1 MKYKLSL
8 VLTIFCLGLILTS
21 CARAD
26 HKVTLEKDSVKQQVM
41 ITAQTLTPLAATVTP
56 APKPLMP
63 LIFLDPGHQLKGNN
77 ELEYLGPN
85 SKVKKPKVTSGT
97 RGISTKKTEFQLN
110 LDVSLLLRDILVAKG
125 YRVQMTRDKNEVNLS
140 NKERA
145 LMANKAKAD
154 LFVRVHADG
163 NDKSTVNGIS
173 IQYPIENSSTKTIKA
188 KPSKLAAEAM
198 LKAVIKETG
207 AKSRGIVPRGDL
219 AGFNWSEV
227 PSVLI
232 EMGFMTNKKEDNL
245 MATKSYQE
253 KLAKGMLIGIEQW
266 LAEG

>member
-1 MKYKLSL
+1 MKNKLSL
-8 VLTIFCLGLILTS
+8 VLTIFCLVFIITS

-26 HKVTLEKDSVKQQVM
+26 LKVTSETAAANQDAM
-41 ITAQTLTPLAATVTP
+41 ISAQTLTPLAATVTTT
-56 APKPLMP
+56 PKPQMP

-77 ELEYLGPN
+77 ELEYIGPN

-97 RGISTKKTEFQLN
+97 QGVSTKKTEYQLN
-110 LDVSLLLRDILVAKG
+110 LDVSLLLRDLLVAKG

-154 LFVRVHADG
+154 LFVRIHADG
-163 NDKSTVNGIS
+163 NEKSTVNGIS
-173 IQYPIENSSTKTIKA
+173 IQYPIENSTSKKIKA
-188 KPSKLAAEAM
+188 KPSKLASEAM

-207 AKSRGIVPRGDL
+207 ANSRGIVPRSDL

-227 PSVLI
+227 PSILI
-232 EMGFMTNKKEDNL
+232 EMGFMTNKKEDIL
-245 MATKSYQE
+245 MSTKSYQE
-253 KLAKGMLIGIEQW
+253 KLAKGMLSGIEQW
-266 LAEG
+266 LAER